1 MELDQETTAVLLAAA
16 LVVKNSEI
24 SKKRTTRSVSVKLW
38 LSRRT
43 NLRVYDSLLQE
54 LRSEDEAEYR
64 KFLRMAPEN
73 FDELLEIPSTLL

>member
-16 LVVKNSEI
+16 LVVKKRRKCR
-24 SKKRTTRSVSVKLW
+24 KKTTRSVSVKPW
-38 LSRRT
+38 LSRRI
-43 NLRVYDSLLQE
+43 NLCVYDSLLQE